1 MESSSNR
8 SLIQT
13 PPYLRAFCGKKTR
26 ILGPRDRNCTTE
38 GSFGEI
44 ICAIINN
51 RSGTFLVSY
60 R

>member
-13 PPYLRAFCGKKTR
+13 PPYLRAFCGKKTP
-26 ILGPRDRNCTTE
+26 GFW
-38 GSFGEI
+38 GQEI
-44 ICAIINN
+44 GIVL
-51 RSGTFLVSY
+51 RKVLSG